1 MQHLREFFSS
11 SSFWGM
17 AIGFAWKGLF
27 EAMDVSET
35 RFFFFKSKMSAPRH
49 CSYIVHYRLQ
59 KLLCHS
65 VFDCKDSSN
74 FLVTETIDIIHLL
87 WSLSVRSASRPS
99 EWLKI
104 WILEFLV
111 DSAGRSCFNYCPY
124 LQSHTIFRQYG
135 LSSCVQKQKEK
146 KNQYH

>member
-1 MQHLREFFSS
+1 
-11 SSFWGM
+11 
-17 AIGFAWKGLF
+17 
-27 EAMDVSET
+27 MDVSET

-111 DSAGRSCFNYCPY
+111 DSAGAVM
-124 LQSHTIFRQYG
+124 LQLLSIFTIAH
-135 LSSCVQKQKEK
+135 
-146 KNQYH
+146 NI

>member
-1 MQHLREFFSS
+1 
-11 SSFWGM
+11 
-17 AIGFAWKGLF
+17 
-27 EAMDVSET
+27 MDVSET
-35 RFFFFKSKMSAPRH
+35 RFFFKSKMSAPRH

-146 KNQYH
+146 KNSTIKQTSV